1 MPLTLDTVHASD
13 SHSHVRL
20 VGTLDIDGVRAVEL
34 KFTAST
40 ASRRTHAIVDLSQ
53 VTFIASLG
61 MGMLVGVARALAAGK
76 HRLVLVAPQPH
87 VATALRTARLESIM
101 PIAADLDAARALV
114 SEAPPAA

>member
-1 MPLTLDTVHASD
+1 MPLTLDTLHASE

-61 MGMLVGVARALAAGK
+61 MGMLVGVARALGAGK
-76 HRLVLVAPQPH
+76 HRLVLLAPQPQ
-87 VATALRTARLESIM
+87 VATALRTARLDSLM
-101 PIAADLDAARALV
+101 PIAADLDTAHALV
-114 SEAPPAA
+114 GAAAS

>member
-1 MPLTLDTVHASD
+1 MPLTLDIVHASD

-20 VGTLDIDGVRAVEL
+20 TGELDIDGVRSVEL

-61 MGMLVGVARALAAGK
+61 MGMLVGVARALGAGK
-76 HRLVLVAPQPH
+76 HRLVLVAPQPQ
-87 VATALRTARLESIM
+87 VATALRTARLDSLM
-101 PIAADLDAARALV
+101 PIAGDLDAARALV
-114 SEAPPAA
+114 GVSAS

>member
-1 MPLTLDTVHASD
+1 MPLTLDTLHASE

-76 HRLVLVAPQPH
+76 HRLVLLAPQPQ
-87 VATALRTARLESIM
+87 VASALRTARLESLM
-101 PIAADLDAARALV
+101 PIVVDLDAARALLGV
-114 SEAPPAA
+114 SAS

>member
-1 MPLTLDTVHASD
+1 MPLTLETIHASD
-13 SHSHVRL
+13 VHSYVRL
-20 VGTLDIDGVRAVEL
+20 VGQLDLDGVRSVEL

-40 ASRRTHAIVDLSQ
+40 ASRRTHAIVDLSE

-76 HRLVLVAPQPH
+76 HRLVLVAPQAH

-114 SEAPPAA
+114 GAAAT

>member
-1 MPLTLDTVHASD
+1 MPLTLETIHASD
-13 SHSHVRL
+13 AHSHVRL
-20 VGTLDIDGVRAVEL
+20 VGQLDLDGVRSVEL

-40 ASRRTHAIVDLSQ
+40 ASRRTHAIVDLSE

-76 HRLVLVAPQPH
+76 HRLVLVAPQSH

-114 SEAPPAA
+114 AAAAT

>member
-76 HRLVLVAPQPH
+76 HRLVLLAPQPH
-87 VATALRTARLESIM
+87 VASALRTARLESLM
-101 PIAADLDAARALV
+101 PIAVDLDAARALLGV
-114 SEAPPAA
+114 SAS